1 MRRGSSDHDPCENNN
16 RVLSFFRWER
26 RYQKYSNKN
35 SAQQN
40 LFLLPQ
46 PRSPYTRETMY
57 KPWCVCVCVCMY
69 TQLSLPSP
77 WILIKPAGRRL
88 GEEEEEEGG
97 GGRRRSSRQ
106 QQRQPATAASD
117 VCERY
122 RYLVEGICV
131 ELAYNRR
138 ADLLIRNPAYTCPES
153 CILCANTIFSGRLL
167 SLSAPVGPYRW
178 YARILRSSKFL
189 HLGRGEGRQ
198 AGKSSRQAD

>member
-1 MRRGSSDHDPCENNN
+1 MIRVKIIFPVSNAIKNIPIKTGKKSQRNETSSCSRTQGHLIRAKLCTNRGVCI
-16 RVLSFFRWER
+16 
-26 RYQKYSNKN
+26 YSC
-35 SAQQN
+35 
-40 LFLLPQ
+40 LP
-46 PRSPYTRETMY
+46 P
-57 KPWCVCVCVCMY
+57 
-69 TQLSLPSP
+69 L

-88 GEEEEEEGG
+88 GEEGEGR
-97 GGRRRSSRQ
+97 RRRSSRQ

-167 SLSAPVGPYRW
+167 SLSAPVGPFRW
-178 YARILRSSKFL
+178 YARPPFVQIFAP
-189 HLGRGEGRQ
+189 GEGRGGRQ
-198 AGKSSRQAD
+198 GNPRGKLIKSATIAPRSGIPY

>member
-1 MRRGSSDHDPCENNN
+1 MKITTVSFRSFVGNDAIKNIPIKTQHNKTSSCSRNQGHLIRAKLCTNRG
-16 RVLSFFRWER
+16 
-26 RYQKYSNKN
+26 
-35 SAQQN
+35 
-40 LFLLPQ
+40 
-46 PRSPYTRETMY
+46 
-57 KPWCVCVCVCMY
+57 VCMY

-88 GEEEEEEGG
+88 GEEKEEKEEEGG